1 MSILFGCELPC
12 CFDVSCYEIFPYTAA
27 PAGNFAKMGFFVL
40 VIVTSLVEHFE
51 WSTSSLKIPGLCI
64 VTFIA

>member
-40 VIVTSLVEHFE
+40 VEHVA